1 MFGRRGREDAIQQRA
16 AALGGRRAPLASQP
30 PRPRDPPRDFARLP
44 SVETAHNA
52 SEVSAIT
59 LEAARTL
66 LQPIIE
72 AKLDSAAAQRRPRAE
87 VAAEIEAIAGAALA
101 ERHLALEPLD
111 QRQLVTH
118 LFNGV
123 VDAGKR
129 EGRGADK
136 PSTVASRASI
146 E

>member
-1 MFGRRGREDAIQQRA
+1 MFGRRGREDAIQPRA
-16 AALGGRRAPLASQP
+16 AALGGRRLPLPSQQP

-44 SVETAHNA
+44 SAETAPSA
-52 SEVSAIT
+52 PEASAIT
-59 LEAARTL
+59 LEAARIL

-87 VAAEIEAIAGAALA
+87 VAAEIEAIADAALA

-129 EGRGADK
+129 EGGR
-136 PSTVASRASI
+136 
-146 E
+146 